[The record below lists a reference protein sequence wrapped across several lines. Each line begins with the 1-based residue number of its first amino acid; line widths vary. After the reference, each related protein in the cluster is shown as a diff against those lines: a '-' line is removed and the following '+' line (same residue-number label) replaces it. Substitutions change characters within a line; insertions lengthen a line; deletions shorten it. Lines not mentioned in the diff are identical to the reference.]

1 MSTASEAPAGGRA
14 PRRHPHRRRAWL
26 LVLVILGALGF
37 LLVRGLASA
46 TTYFYTADQA
56 VHMKAQLG
64 STRFRIEGSVVPG
77 TVTRL
82 ADKVD
87 FRISNN
93 GVVVP
98 VVNTG
103 YPPQLFQPG
112 IPVVLE
118 GQFQGDTFVSD
129 LIMVKHSS
137 TYQAAHPERVQNFVG
152 KGSSGSGSSGPGS
165 SGSGSSGSGP

>member
-1 MSTASEAPAGGRA
+1 MTVASEAPAGGRA
-14 PRRHPHRRRAWL
+14 PRRHSNRRRAWL

-37 LLVRGLASA
+37 LLLRGLASA

-77 TVTRL
+77 TVTRD
-82 ADKVD
+82 ANKVD
-87 FRISNN
+87 FQISSN

-98 VVNTG
+98 VANTG

-129 LIMVKHSS
+129 LIMVKHTS
-137 TYQAAHPERVQNFVG
+137 TYQAAHPQRVQNYVG
-152 KGSSGSGSSGPGS
+152 KGYNGSSGTSGSSGSGSSGP
-165 SGSGSSGSGP
+165 